1 MILVEFD
8 DVEVIEFLSCR
19 AEKAFLKFFV
29 PEIAEYFFFSD
40 IILASLV
47 SGELIAHIWR
57 DRSD

>member
-19 AEKAFLKFFV
+19 AGKAFLKSFV

-40 IILASLV
+40 IILDTSPV
-47 SGELIAHIWR
+47 SGELIAHI
-57 DRSD
+57 